1 MLRWNEGKFQGP
13 DDATVLSDVAGRNR
27 KGLDVIAPAI
37 RQKIE
42 ASFGEQS
49 LMTTLGAELDRIEA
63 GQVTITAPILPS
75 AQQQHGYAHAGL
87 TFALGDTAAG
97 YSALSMMDE
106 KAEVLTAEMKIN
118 LLAPGRGDRLIA
130 RGRVI
135 KPGRRLVVAAAD
147 VFAVQD
153 GKETLIA
160 ALMGTMVPL

>member
-1 MLRWNEGKFQGP
+1 M
-13 DDATVLSDVAGRNR
+13 
-27 KGLDVIAPAI
+27 IASSI

-42 ASFGEQS
+42 VSFREQS
-49 LMTTLGAELDRIEA
+49 LMRTIGAELDHIEA

-75 AQQQHGYAHAGL
+75 VQQQHGYAHAGL

-97 YSALSMMDE
+97 YAALSMMDE
-106 KAEVLTAEMKIN
+106 TAEVLTAEMKIN